1 MHKTTI
7 FIIQLCVVFE
17 LFAIKAVK
25 RHFRLDFVTSRW
37 VKAIIDFHSMKRA
50 LRYGV
55 VCGKSLQ
62 SGSID

>member
-1 MHKTTI
+1 MYKTTI

-25 RHFRLDFVTSRW
+25 RHFCLDFVMSRW
-37 VKAIIDFHSMKRA
+37 VKAIADFRWMKRA

-55 VCGKSLQ
+55 IRGKSQQ
-62 SGSID
+62 SSSID

>member
-1 MHKTTI
+1 MQNFCYLNILFIHAMHKTTI

-37 VKAIIDFHSMKRA
+37 VKAIIDFH
-50 LRYGV
+50 
-55 VCGKSLQ
+55 
-62 SGSID
+62 